1 MESRPPSIPH
11 PPFPRPLLFS
21 TAPQHS
27 RQYGSSQPQTSRP
40 EARSHT
46 AYDSLRRPAD
56 EPTRA
61 MPTYGYAAH
70 SYNPDLRNQ
79 TRSTSPT
86 RFGAMQPDVAKRS
99 ALTSPVKNNG
109 ILGKDSAFYR
119 DAIFLGAIVSDSGAA
134 FWHICVTHPVVCH
147 CVCVDHI
154 GKAPIGDPFL
164 RWKRN
169 TMIGAARGLPSD
181 PGNASRFRPALRLAS
196 SGVAR
201 TPARMAQ
208 GIVGQTSDHEIRRF
222 PMQLPSFV
230 GHATHLI
237 STGPGEPLVRE
248 PEPESQVS
256 FFYCCLFSR
265 DHGFGSVHR
274 PGASM
279 SISSM
284 LGSDPDRPSRDHPTS
299 LFSRPS
305 MSSPFGASRN
315 SSGAMSPPN
324 APARP
329 PSTIDHPL
337 MRRSQTPDKPFAKDP
352 LSRQSSRSESGGF
365 SDSTKFS
372 FGRSSFSQYPEKST
386 TTQKSPRNATASDPP
401 FGHSRRVSLNSA
413 IQRPSSQPQQEE
425 TRAPAYSPRTRTSSE
440 SIFGS
445 THHNTSYLD
454 HETRPF
460 ARYGGI
466 YSDRARE
473 EQLARE
479 REKEKNTT
487 HEPER
492 KPAFGLLHGRYGVPP
507 AERDE
512 NRPNRPSWEIG
523 RSQPK
528 SPEARRFTTT
538 ASESGSGSGFGFGSI
553 QSYTKSLG
561 SQLGASRSAPATTP
575 SHSSF
580 SLHSRQSQ
588 PTPPPHEQSFLGKTQ
603 SQPRPLSVTS
613 APSASQSSLGASGS
627 AAAAAAEEQRRK
639 GSDDLM
645 QHRTLLG
652 IGADGKRAGRAS
664 PLPQAVQG
672 AQAQFI
678 GSAGETGIK
687 GELGR
692 VFAGIGSGVGTGPSS
707 STGSGP
713 PTPMTASPF
722 KRDSFGASEH
732 VDEGKAGR
740 GGAALS
746 RKRSSKDEEPTD
758 LGEPAQDL
766 RGTPSTR
773 GGSRRGRHVH
783 HHHHHHHHHRYK
795 NEDEGVAPRTTPGTT
810 SVMGKAPT
818 PTEPVAPVAT
828 TTPAHHHH
836 HHHHHHHAPRNISS
850 TITSAPSVVP
860 LRDARTL
867 VNIKPLLESVA
878 QLPRHHLGSTLY
890 APRIGVPSAN
900 SSGESQK
907 FGYTSTPVPIPR
919 FEGKENCTF
928 TIRVPRFRIDP
939 SHREEI
945 CARRAVWGT
954 GVYTD
959 DSDPVAA
966 AIHSG
971 YIRGEWGED
980 VDISMLDL
988 EIKSDYHHAPQP
1000 TAESGTTT
1008 AKPLIPPV
1016 PPPNKD
1022 LHITLLILPRLERYE
1037 STLMFGL
1044 KSRAWEGNHDGM
1056 SFKVERIEWVDE
1068 GSTRGEERSGAA
1080 RRKRLRNM
1088 MQTGRICTGPGLLRM
1103 RGGPGSLLGSSSD
1116 LITNQTPTSAPVQP
1130 VS

>member
-27 RQYGSSQPQTSRP
+27 REYGSSQPQTSRP

-119 DAIFLGAIVSDSGAA
+119 DASAMRRTSSPRDQES
-134 FWHICVTHPVVCH
+134 
-147 CVCVDHI
+147 
-154 GKAPIGDPFL
+154 
-164 RWKRN
+164 RWSVNRSRN
-169 TMIGAARGLPSD
+169 LKS
-181 PGNASRFRPALRLAS
+181 AS
-196 SGVAR
+196 STAANSETSSAHTIGNR
-201 TPARMAQ
+201 QMPPPSPPQPYPARNSSGSLSQ
-208 GIVGQTSDHEIRRF
+208 
-222 PMQLPSFV
+222 PS
-230 GHATHLI
+230 
-237 STGPGEPLVRE
+237 S
-248 PEPESQVS
+248 S
-256 FFYCCLFSR
+256 LFSR

>member
-1 MESRPPSIPH
+1 MLIRTIANSETSSAHTIGNRQMPPPS
-11 PPFPRPLLFS
+11 PP
-21 TAPQHS
+21 
-27 RQYGSSQPQTSRP
+27 QPYP
-40 EARSHT
+40 AR
-46 AYDSLRRPAD
+46 
-56 EPTRA
+56 
-61 MPTYGYAAH
+61 
-70 SYNPDLRNQ
+70 N
-79 TRSTSPT
+79 
-86 RFGAMQPDVAKRS
+86 
-99 ALTSPVKNNG
+99 
-109 ILGKDSAFYR
+109 
-119 DAIFLGAIVSDSGAA
+119 
-134 FWHICVTHPVVCH
+134 
-147 CVCVDHI
+147 
-154 GKAPIGDPFL
+154 
-164 RWKRN
+164 
-169 TMIGAARGLPSD
+169 
-181 PGNASRFRPALRLAS
+181 S
-196 SGVAR
+196 SG
-201 TPARMAQ
+201 
-208 GIVGQTSDHEIRRF
+208 S
-222 PMQLPSFV
+222 L
-230 GHATHLI
+230 
-237 STGPGEPLVRE
+237 
-248 PEPESQVS
+248 SQS
-256 FFYCCLFSR
+256 SSSLFSR
-265 DHGFGSVHR
+265 DHGFGSINR
-274 PGASM
+274 PGTSM

-284 LGSDPDRPSRDHPTS
+284 LGSDPDRPSRDTPTS

-305 MSSPFGASRN
+305 ASSPFGTSRN
-315 SSGAMSPPN
+315 STGAMSPPT

-329 PSTIDHPL
+329 ASSIDHPL
-337 MRRSQTPDKPFAKDP
+337 MRRSQTPDKPLAKDP
-352 LSRQSSRSESGGF
+352 LSRQSSRSDSGGF
-365 SDSTKFS
+365 PDSTKFS

-386 TTQKSPRNATASDPP
+386 STQKSPRSATPSDPP

-413 IQRPSSQPQQEE
+413 IQRPSSQPKQEE
-425 TRAPAYSPRTRTSSE
+425 NRTPAYSPRTRASGD

-445 THHNTSYLD
+445 SHRNTSYLD
-454 HETRPF
+454 ESRPF

-479 REKEKNTT
+479 REKERNTAQET
-487 HEPER
+487 DR
-492 KPAFGLLHGRYGVPP
+492 KPAFGLLHGRYGAP
-507 AERDE
+507 ASRDE
-512 NRPNRPSWEIG
+512 DRPPSRPSWEIG

-528 SPEARRFTTT
+528 SPEARRFTT
-538 ASESGSGSGFGFGSI
+538 ASESGSGSGFGFGAI

-588 PTPPPHEQSFLGKTQ
+588 ATPPPHEQTFLGKPQ
-603 SQPRPLSVTS
+603 PPPRPLSVTS
-613 APSASQSSLGASGS
+613 VPSASQSSLGASTS
-627 AAAAAAEEQRRK
+627 ATTDEQRRK
-639 GSDDLM
+639 GSDDLI

-652 IGADGKRAGRAS
+652 IGADGKRTGRAS

-678 GSAGETGIK
+678 GSAGETGLK

-713 PTPMTASPF
+713 STPMTASPF
-722 KRDSFGASEH
+722 KRDSFGTSEH
-732 VDEGKAGR
+732 ADEAKAGR
-740 GGAALS
+740 GGAALG
-746 RKRSSKDEEPTD
+746 RKRSSKDEEPSD
-758 LGEPAQDL
+758 LGDHAQEVRGNPSS
-766 RGTPSTR
+766 RGT
-773 GGSRRGRHVH
+773 SRRGRHVH
-783 HHHHHHHHHRYK
+783 HHHHQYVTLNDNLWGRTNQENYSHHHHRLR
-795 NEDEGVAPRTTPGTT
+795 NEDESIVPHTTAGAT
-810 SVMGKAPT
+810 SVLGKAHT
-818 PTEPVAPVAT
+818 TAEPVAPVAT

-836 HHHHHHHAPRNISS
+836 HHHHHHHGPRNVSS
-850 TITSAPSVVP
+850 NITSAPAAVP
-860 LRDARTL
+860 LRDVRTL
-867 VNIKPLLESVA
+867 VNLKPLLESVA
-878 QLPRHHLGSTLY
+878 NRPRHHLGSTLY

-971 YIRGEWGED
+971 FIRGEWGED

-1000 TAESGTTT
+1000 AGESSAT
-1008 AKPLIPPV
+1008 AKPSIPPV

-1044 KSRAWEGNHDGM
+1044 KSRAWDGNHDGM

-1088 MQTGRICTGPGLLRM
+1088 MQTGRICTGPSLLRL
-1103 RGGPGSLLGSSSD
+1103 RGGPGSLLSSTTD
-1116 LITNQTPTSAPVQP
+1116 MVTGQTPASAPVQP